1 MVPCNFFRAMPEKEI
16 SMSKNLVVAFFF
28 AFINLFFGVAEAVPL
43 VDFDSPEPV
52 LVIKTTDSEVG
63 SALTSAA
70 KELRGQVKGEYPWR
84 GVIFTPGYLL
94 RDLEYVMNALRPGW
108 KSWEA
113 RHSRATLVVCSRFPV
128 WCRVFPPVEVKDLA
142 ANYQSL
148 LDSGVGGDFFGAIAG
163 ALNLIEEDLA
173 SRDASIQVRA
183 RREKAARDAQ
193 ELAEKAAAKKITDER
208 KAAIEH
214 LTLEQEIL
222 KTLVK
227 EGGTYCWKEASDAE
241 DLFRDFED
249 SASHS
254 PEVSEIYVQA
264 AKATSL
270 GHKIQAKMR
279 NSSESRKEYLVL
291 VAGIVFCLLGT
302 FILWSGFWQYLRR
315 KLKGWIEELDRE
327 LIKQGAFVKKFRGET
342 AETMAPMLGKL
353 DELYKHLHGVKSNF
367 LLFGLNGAGFVFP
380 IYLWIVWRQFRL
392 IRWMHQDLSR
402 RWAPT
407 LHEIDEIGH
416 FPIRFQ
422 VEFLTLQGYSQE
434 AVYVGVL
441 SRYAAEFGDEMRQHL
456 VEVKKLDPLSFRD
469 ELIRLHLRHS
479 DLDAKMAQFAQLLTA
494 ALARPES
501 RGKVTSEVYRLRG
514 DHQDPID
521 SILEKLRGLVLEVQ
535 KAV

>member
-1 MVPCNFFRAMPEKEI
+1 MVLYNFFRAQPEKEI

-43 VDFDSPEPV
+43 VNFDSPEPV
-52 LVIKTTDSEVG
+52 LVVKTSDSEAAPV
-63 SALTSAA
+63 LVSAA
-70 KELRGQVKGEYPWR
+70 KNLQAQVKGEYPWR
-84 GVIFTPGYLL
+84 AIIFTPGYLP
-94 RDLEYVMNALRPGW
+94 RDIEYVMDSLRPGW
-108 KSWEA
+108 KTWEA
-113 RHSRATLVVCSRFPV
+113 AHSHATLVVCSRIPT
-128 WCRVFPPVEVKDLA
+128 WCRILPSVEVKDLA
-142 ANYQSL
+142 VNYQSL

-163 ALNLIEEDLA
+163 ALNLIEADLA

-193 ELAEKAAAKKITDER
+193 ELAEKAAAKKIADER
-208 KAAIEH
+208 KAALEH
-214 LTLEQEIL
+214 FNFEQEAL

-227 EGGTYCWKEASDAE
+227 EGGSSCWREASEAE
-241 DLFRDFED
+241 DLFREL
-249 SASHS
+249 A
-254 PEVSEIYVQA
+254 PTEVNEIYVQA
-264 AKATSL
+264 AKATFL

-302 FILWSGFWQYLRR
+302 FILWSGFSQYLRH

-327 LIKQGAFVKKFRGET
+327 LIKQGAFVKKFKGKT
-342 AETMAPMLGKL
+342 AETLAPMLSQL
-353 DELYKHLHGVKSNF
+353 DEIYQHLHGAKSNF
-367 LLFGLNGAGFVFP
+367 LLFDLGSSVFVFP
-380 IYLWIVWRQFRL
+380 VYLWIVWRQFRL
-392 IRWMHQDLSR
+392 IRWMHQELSQ

-407 LHEIDEIGH
+407 LREINELAK

-501 RGKVTSEVYRLRG
+501 RGKVTSEIHRLRG

-535 KAV
+535 KAG